1 MFEIMKRKDI
11 IRQIIIVLAGAV
23 LTTACSSSDNEEVT
37 QPAKRTVLVYMAAEN
52 NLTSNAQSD
61 INEMIK
67 GVKKISKWDH
77 LIVFVDRASKTEKP
91 FLIRLRDNDQQPA
104 DTIRKYDQD
113 FLDSDPAK
121 MKEVM
126 SWVMQ
131 HYPANDYG
139 LVIWGHANGWVV
151 MNDSVA
157 TNRAIAVDNG
167 ENSSSTKQYWMN
179 IPTLR
184 NVLATLPHSF
194 KFIFADCCNMQ
205 NAEVAFELKDVTQYV
220 IASAAG
226 IPGDG
231 APYETIV
238 PDLFNYDD
246 QALCQKTCDDYHA
259 KLDNEGGHLPI
270 AAVRTDRMPQL
281 AKATAKILK
290 SIYDAG
296 TVIDTD
302 GMIYYYTYH
311 WDVSK
316 KEEHVMYDMN
326 DFLLRHADETE
337 YQEWK
342 QAFDAVFV
350 TNKMSKKW
358 ETQGTIDWDF
368 EVTEERFGGM
378 SMLIPLERYN
388 NTLLKYNELIK
399 KMGWYQAVGWSELG
413 W

>member
-77 LIVFVDRASKTEKP
+77 LIVFVDRMTEKP
-91 FLIRLRDNDQQPA
+91 FIIRLRNNDQQPA
-104 DTIRKYDQD
+104 DTLKKYEND
-113 FLDSDPAK
+113 FIGSDPER

-131 HYPANDYG
+131 NYPANDYG
-139 LVIWGHANGWVV
+139 LVIWGHANGWVI

-157 TNRAIAVDNG
+157 VRRAIAQDDGVDT
-167 ENSSSTKQYWMN
+167 SSKRYFMN

-184 NVLATLPHSF
+184 TTLQSLPHTF

-205 NAEVAFELKDVTQYV
+205 NVEVAYELKNVTQYV

-259 KLDNEGGHLPI
+259 KLDNENGHLPI
-270 AAVRTDRMPQL
+270 SAVRTDRMPQL

-296 TVIDTD
+296 TGINTD
-302 GMIYYYTYH
+302 GMIYYYRDNYGAH
-311 WDVSK
+311 L
-316 KEEHVMYDMN
+316 MYDIN
-326 DFLLRHADETE
+326 DFMIRHSPSETE
-337 YQEWK
+337 YMEWK

-350 TNKMSKKW
+350 ANKMSKKW

>member
-23 LTTACSSSDNEEVT
+23 LTTACSSSDKEEVT

-121 MKEVM
+121 MK
-126 SWVMQ
+126 
-131 HYPANDYG
+131 D
-139 LVIWGHANGWVV
+139 ANGWVV

-205 NAEVAFELKDVTQYV
+205 NAEVAYELKDVTQYV

-296 TVIDTD
+296 TEINTD
-302 GMIYYYTYH
+302 EMIYYYMYGN
-311 WDVSK
+311 K
-316 KEEHVMYDMN
+316 AEEHVMYDMN

-378 SMLIPLERYN
+378 SMLIPLARYD

>member
-23 LTTACSSSDNEEVT
+23 LTTACSSSDKEEVT

-77 LIVFVDRASKTEKP
+77 LIVFVDRANKTEKP

-126 SWVMQ
+126 SWV
-131 HYPANDYG
+131 
-139 LVIWGHANGWVV
+139 
-151 MNDSVA
+151 
-157 TNRAIAVDNG
+157 IAVDNG

-205 NAEVAFELKDVTQYV
+205 NAEVAYELKDVTQYV

-259 KLDNEGGHLPI
+259 KLDNENGHLPI

-296 TVIDTD
+296 TEINTD
-302 GMIYYYTYH
+302 GMIYYYMYGN
-311 WDVSK
+311 K
-316 KEEHVMYDMN
+316 EEEHVMYDMN

-337 YQEWK
+337 YQEWE

>member
-77 LIVFVDRASKTEKP
+77 LIVFVDRMTEKP
-91 FLIRLRDNDQQPA
+91 FIIRLRNNDQQPA
-104 DTIRKYDQD
+104 DTLKKYEND
-113 FLDSDPAK
+113 FIGSDPER

-131 HYPANDYG
+131 NYPANDYG
-139 LVIWGHANGWVV
+139 LVIWGHANGWVI

-157 TNRAIAVDNG
+157 VRRAIAQDDGVDT
-167 ENSSSTKQYWMN
+167 SSKRYFMN

-184 NVLATLPHSF
+184 TTLQSLPHTF

-205 NAEVAFELKDVTQYV
+205 NVEVAYELKDVTQYL
-220 IASAAG
+220 IASPAA
-226 IPGDG
+226 IPDDG
-231 APYETIV
+231 APYEAII
-238 PDLFNYDD
+238 PDLFNYID
-246 QALCQKTCDDYHA
+246 QQMCQQTCADYYA
-259 KLDNEGGHLPI
+259 KIDHEGYHLPI
-270 AAVRTDRMPQL
+270 AAVRTDCIQQL
-281 AKATAKILK
+281 ATATRKLLS
-290 SIYDAG
+290 SIYQQG
-296 TVIDTD
+296 TNINTD
-302 GMIYYYTYH
+302 GMIYYYRDNYGAH
-311 WDVSK
+311 L
-316 KEEHVMYDMN
+316 MYDIN
-326 DFLLRHADETE
+326 DFMIRHSPSETE
-337 YQEWK
+337 YMEWK
-342 QAFDAVFV
+342 HAFDAILVA
-350 TNKMSKKW
+350 NKKSMKW
-358 ETQGTIDWDF
+358 ETQGTLDWDF
-368 EVTEERFGGM
+368 TPTEERFGGM
-378 SMLIPLERYN
+378 SMLIPLARYD